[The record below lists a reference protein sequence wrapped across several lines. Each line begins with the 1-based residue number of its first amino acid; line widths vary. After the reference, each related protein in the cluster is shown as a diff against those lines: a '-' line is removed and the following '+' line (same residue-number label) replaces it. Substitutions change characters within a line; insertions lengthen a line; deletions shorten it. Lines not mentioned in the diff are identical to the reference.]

1 MRLRSSGNDSSHCW
15 RTWGSNVKKLRIG
28 VVGLGGIAQKAW
40 LPVLGAS
47 AGWTLQA
54 AWSPSREKAEK
65 ICASWRIPYAGSL
78 TSLASDCDAVFVHS
92 STASHYAVVS
102 ELLNA
107 GVHVCVDKPL
117 AENLRDAERLVALAA
132 EKKLTLMVGF
142 NRRFA
147 PLYRELKA
155 ELGNAVSLRMDKHRT
170 DSVGPHDLRFTLLDD
185 YLHVVDTALW
195 LAGGTAALSSGSLQT
210 NDAGEMLYAEHHF
223 ATSRLHITTSMHRR
237 AGSQREWVQAVTDG
251 GLIDVTDMRD
261 WREERGQGVVHKP
274 IPGWQSTL
282 EQRGFAGCAR
292 HFIECVQNQ
301 TVPETAGEQAILAQ
315 RVVEKL
321 WREAM
326 SE

>member
-1 MRLRSSGNDSSHCW
+1 M
-15 RTWGSNVKKLRIG
+15 TKLRIG

-40 LPVLGAS
+40 LPVLGNAS
-47 AGWTLQA
+47 DWTLQA

-65 ICASWRIPYAGSL
+65 ICAAWRIPYAGSL
-78 TSLASDCDAVFVHS
+78 TDLAADCDAVFVHS
-92 STASHYAVVS
+92 STATHYAVVS

-117 AENLRDAERLVALAA
+117 AENLADAERLVALAA
-132 EKKLTLMVGF
+132 KKKLTLMVGF

-155 ELGNAVSLRMDKHRT
+155 GLGAAASVRMDKHRT

-195 LAGGTAALSSGSLQT
+195 LAGGNAQLNNGTLLT

-223 ATSRLHITTSMHRR
+223 TAGQLQLTTSMHRR
-237 AGSQREWVQAVTDG
+237 AGSQRESVQAVTDG
-251 GLIDVTDMRD
+251 GLIDVTDMRE

-274 IPGWQSTL
+274 VPGWQTTL

-292 HFIECVQNQ
+292 HFVECLQNQ

>member
-1 MRLRSSGNDSSHCW
+1 M
-15 RTWGSNVKKLRIG
+15 TTLRIG

-40 LPVLGAS
+40 LPVLGNAS
-47 AGWTLQA
+47 DWTLQA

-65 ICASWRIPYAGSL
+65 ICAAWRIPYAGSL
-78 TSLASDCDAVFVHS
+78 TDLAADCDAVFVHS
-92 STASHYAVVS
+92 STATHYAVVS

-117 AENLRDAERLVALAA
+117 AENLADAERLVALAA
-132 EKKLTLMVGF
+132 KKKLMLMVGF

-155 ELGNAVSLRMDKHRT
+155 GMGAAASLRMDKHRT

-195 LAGGTAALSSGSLQT
+195 LAGGNAQLSSGTLLT

-223 ATSRLHITTSMHRR
+223 ATGQLQITTSMHRR
-237 AGSQREWVQAVTDG
+237 AGSQRESVQAVTDG
-251 GLIDVTDMRD
+251 GLIDVTDMRE

-274 IPGWQSTL
+274 VPGWQTTL

-292 HFIECVQNQ
+292 HFVECIQNQ

>member
-1 MRLRSSGNDSSHCW
+1 MN
-15 RTWGSNVKKLRIG
+15 KLRIG

-40 LPVLGAS
+40 LPVLGTS
-47 AGWTLQA
+47 ADWTLQGA
-54 AWSPSREKAEK
+54 FSPSRDKAQR
-65 ICASWRIPYAGSL
+65 ICDTWRIPYVDSL
-78 TSLASDCDAVFVHS
+78 KNLAQTCDAVFVHS
-92 STASHYAVVS
+92 STATHYAVVS

-117 AENLRDAERLVALAA
+117 AENLHEAEQLVELAA
-132 EKKLTLMVGF
+132 RKKLTLMVGF

-147 PLYRELKA
+147 PLYQDLKTQ
-155 ELGNAVSLRMDKHRT
+155 LGTAASVRMDKHRT

-195 LAGGTAALSSGSLQT
+195 LAGGQAQLNNGTLLTNESG
-210 NDAGEMLYAEHHF
+210 AMLHAEHHF
-223 ATSRLHITTSMHRR
+223 SVGQMQITTSMHRR
-237 AGSQREWVQAVTDG
+237 AGSQRESVQAVTDG
-251 GLIDVTDMRD
+251 GLIDVTDMRE

-274 IPGWQSTL
+274 IAGWQTTL

-301 TVPETAGEQAILAQ
+301 TVPQTAGEQALLAQ

-326 SE
+326 AE

>member
-1 MRLRSSGNDSSHCW
+1 M
-15 RTWGSNVKKLRIG
+15 TKLRIG

-40 LPVLGAS
+40 LPVLGNAS
-47 AGWTLQA
+47 DWTLQA
-54 AWSPSREKAEK
+54 AWSPSREKTEK
-65 ICASWRIPYAGSL
+65 ICAAWRIPYAGSL
-78 TSLASDCDAVFVHS
+78 TDLAADCDAVFVHS
-92 STASHYAVVS
+92 STATHYAVVS

-117 AENLRDAERLVALAA
+117 AENLADAERLVVLAA
-132 EKKLTLMVGF
+132 KKKLTLMVGF

-155 ELGNAVSLRMDKHRT
+155 GLGAAASVRMDKHRT

-195 LAGGTAALSSGSLQT
+195 LAGGNAQLNNGTLLT

-223 ATSRLHITTSMHRR
+223 TAGQLQLTTSMHRR
-237 AGSQREWVQAVTDG
+237 AGSQRESVQAVTDG
-251 GLIDVTDMRD
+251 GLIDVTDMRE

-274 IPGWQSTL
+274 VPGWQTTL

-292 HFIECVQNQ
+292 HFAECVQNQ